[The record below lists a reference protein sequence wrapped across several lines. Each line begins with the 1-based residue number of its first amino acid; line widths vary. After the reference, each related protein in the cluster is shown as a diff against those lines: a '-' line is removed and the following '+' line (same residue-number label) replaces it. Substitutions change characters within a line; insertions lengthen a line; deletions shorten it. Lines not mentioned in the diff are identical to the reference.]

1 MSVVYLQLF
10 GRLSHFTLCVQVA
23 ICGLFS
29 LRWTRHAIPLTRSW
43 LFFPFFPKVSSVCGD
58 GERHRQRGLLPDRPL
73 AQVPGQLPRLAPP
86 QPAPRRQQRTL
97 APRGYVFFLFVFFL
111 AVPPVSRPGQTTRV
125 LDCRLGHDVL
135 RPNITHDFHL
145 K

>member
-10 GRLSHFTLCVQVA
+10 GRLSHFALCFQVPSMGSLPRGGNVIRFRSHA
-23 ICGLFS
+23 PGFSFLFS
-29 LRWTRHAIPLTRSW
+29 
-43 LFFPFFPKVSSVCGD
+43 PKVSSVCGD

-97 APRGYVFFLFVFFL
+97 ARRRYVFFSFYPSCPSQDQTRPLFKGL
-111 AVPPVSRPGQTTRV
+111 GLSSRT
-125 LDCRLGHDVL
+125 
-135 RPNITHDFHL
+135 
-145 K
+145 